1 MATTK
6 IRQKIG
12 WIAAIL
18 AVMIIIFLLRPS
30 AAPKPK
36 TYEGMT
42 IEEWVTLLNMN
53 VDFQKER
60 EQAGR
65 ALELIGTNALPD
77 LERILSRRPNRFRE
91 TVERY
96 AVRLHLMKRPAP
108 PAVHPLEMQSRACEA
123 AYRLGE
129 FANIDISRLVPHL
142 RYHFTNGTYADSNSA
157 RALAH
162 AGPTG
167 IATLT
172 NQLFT
177 GSRNVRDQSGWALA
191 SVSRKPEV
199 YTMLIAAANFE
210 KDPAMQ
216 ANLVLYLDRS
226 QAPAE
231 LVVPLGLKSF
241 RSGDGYKQWAAL
253 SLLRNYMNLPEVR
266 AIFEEG
272 KTNRDARVRSAA
284 ERALANP

>member
-1 MATTK
+1 MKA
-6 IRQKIG
+6 RQKLC
-12 WIAAIL
+12 WLAAIL
-18 AVMIIIFLLRPS
+18 AVVVIIFLLRP
-30 AAPKPK
+30 APPKPK
-36 TYEGMT
+36 TYQGKT

-96 AVRLHLMKRPAP
+96 AIRLHLMKRPPP

-142 RYHFTNGTYADSNSA
+142 RYHFTNGTYADSNSS

-172 NQLFT
+172 NLLFT

-210 KDPAMQ
+210 KDPGMQ
-216 ANLVLYLDRS
+216 ANLLLYLDRS
-226 QAPAE
+226 EAPAE
-231 LVVPLGLKSF
+231 LVVPLGLKAY
-241 RSGDGYKQWAAL
+241 RNGNAYKQWTAL
-253 SLLRNYMNLPEVR
+253 SLLRNYVGLPEVR
-266 AIFEEG
+266 AVFEEG
-272 KTNRDARVRSAA
+272 RTNNDARVRSTA
-284 ERALANP
+284 ERVLANP